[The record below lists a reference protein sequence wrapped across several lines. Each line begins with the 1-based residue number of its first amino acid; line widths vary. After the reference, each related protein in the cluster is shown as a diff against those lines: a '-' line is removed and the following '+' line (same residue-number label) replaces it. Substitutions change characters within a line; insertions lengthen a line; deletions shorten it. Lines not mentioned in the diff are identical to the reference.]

1 MICVTQTTDWPQAS
15 CKNQNSDTNVITI
28 TLLNFILLY
37 IIIWMGLCFRYF
49 IEYLL
54 FSTQVHS
61 DWLTNFGQTSVKFKV
76 YSFCRYLVDNQ
87 IEELPFE
94 VFNNNLELTY
104 LWVINYNF
112 YDCIDYPY
120 IRVIY
125 KIYQLILV
133 HRYYYIT
140 CKLTCLMLRHS

>member
-15 CKNQNSDTNVITI
+15 FKNQNSYTNVVTI
-28 TLLNFILLY
+28 TLLNFTLVH
-37 IIIWMGLCFRYF
+37 IIIWMGLCFRSF
-49 IEYLL
+49 LEYLL
-54 FSTQVHS
+54 FSIQVYS
-61 DWLTNFGQTSVKFKV
+61 DWQTNFGQTSVKFKV
-76 YSFCRYLVDNQ
+76 YSFCRYLGDNQ

-112 YDCIDYPY
+112 FFDYPY
-120 IRVIY
+120 IRVIH

-133 HRYYYIT
+133 HRYYYIM
-140 CKLTCLMLRHS
+140 CKLTCLMLRYS